1 MRYCYLPVLL
11 LATFFAQPAPAEV
24 KFDFPIVDYIKKHL
38 PKFSGKGDEKAKP
51 EPAPEAEQA
60 PAPED
65 PYRAATYNRLTG
77 QLHALLPGSIEDN
90 VRNVETAVLKAKIH
104 IIGKRVDGITAN
116 IKGRLADRRVFE
128 IQLTGVEFKETAIAV
143 RIPPSGIIDPKLVG
157 GDEDGARMLL
167 AYIRREAG
175 LNADGRRK
183 KWFFF

>member
-1 MRYCYLPVLL
+1 MRYCSLSVLL
-11 LATFFAQPAPAEV
+11 LAIFFAPSATAEI

-38 PKFSGKGDEKAKP
+38 PKFSGKAEEKAKP
-51 EPAPEAEQA
+51 EAAPEQA
-60 PAPED
+60 PAAED
-65 PYRAATYNRLTG
+65 PYQATTYNRLTG

-90 VRNVETAVLKAKIH
+90 VRHVETAVLKAKIH

-116 IKGRLADRRVFE
+116 LKGRLADRRVFE
-128 IQLTGVEFKETAIAV
+128 IQLTGVEFKETAISL
-143 RIPPSGIIDPKLVG
+143 RIPPSGIIDPKVVG

-175 LNADGRRK
+175 LKADGRRK